1 MNSTYNKYFRLWAIA
16 EFILIYMSVAAEV
29 TEALSRFIKLFAVS
43 LYGISRI
50 ERPMYP
56 GWILRI
62 VKLDNGYNSYL
73 AMIKMY
79 HLHNHPM
86 HITTARLLS
95 KTKIL

>member
-1 MNSTYNKYFRLWAIA
+1 
-16 EFILIYMSVAAEV
+16 MSVAAEV